1 MRYRSLICSG
11 SIVANSVSIWDRSLL
26 DLARQL
32 QHMRAK
38 AAKLFPRDVF
48 RDSAWDMVIEL
59 FIAGQQNRAVCV
71 KELIFVSGETSTSAL
86 RRIDRLEAAGLLHRS
101 HDPDDHRRM
110 AVKLTSKGDEAMCAM
125 LYSLFP
131 DDAPSFPEKRPRS
144 GDRPSEISSSL
155 ESPTGLF

>member
-1 MRYRSLICSG
+1 M
-11 SIVANSVSIWDRSLL
+11 ANSVNIWDRSLP

-48 RDSAWDMVIEL
+48 RDSAWDMVLEL
-59 FIAGQQNRAVCV
+59 FIAGQENRVICV

-86 RRIDRLEAAGLLHRS
+86 RRIDRLEAAGLLSRS

-110 AVKLTSKGDEAMCAM
+110 AVTLTSKGDEAMRAM
-125 LYSLFP
+125 LHSLFP
-131 DDAPSFPEKRPRS
+131 HDGSSIPER
-144 GDRPSEISSSL
+144 DRKSVV
-155 ESPTGLF
+155 

>member
-1 MRYRSLICSG
+1 M
-11 SIVANSVSIWDRSLL
+11 ANSVNIWDRSLP

-48 RDSAWDMVIEL
+48 RDSAWDMVLEL
-59 FIAGQQNRAVCV
+59 FIAGQENRVLCV

-86 RRIDRLEAAGLLHRS
+86 RRIDRLEAAGLLSRA

-110 AVKLTSKGDEAMCAM
+110 AVTLTSKGDEAMRAM
-125 LYSLFP
+125 LHSLFP
-131 DDAPSFPEKRPRS
+131 HDGSSIPERRPR
-144 GDRPSEISSSL
+144 GPERPAEMPSSF
-155 ESPTGLF
+155 ESSTGLF

>member
-1 MRYRSLICSG
+1 M
-11 SIVANSVSIWDRSLL
+11 ANSVNIWDRSLP

-48 RDSAWDMVIEL
+48 RDSAWDMVLEL
-59 FIAGQQNRAVCV
+59 FIAGQENRVICV

-86 RRIDRLEAAGLLHRS
+86 RRIDRLEAAGLLSRS

-110 AVKLTSKGDEAMCAM
+110 AVTLH
-125 LYSLFP
+125 SLFP
-131 DDAPSFPEKRPRS
+131 HDGSSIPERRPR
-144 GDRPSEISSSL
+144 GPERPAEMPSSF
-155 ESPTGLF
+155 ESSTGLF